1 MNKKELDVLEKCFEA
16 EINRA
21 VNGGVG
27 LFQTQSKVAKKL
39 EEEGFLVRDE
49 VVMKGVFPVII
60 KGYRLT
66 ISGNFTYCTS
76 SRCN

>member
-16 EINRA
+16 EINGA

-27 LFQTQSKVAKKL
+27 LFQTQSKVAKNL
-39 EEEGFLVRDE
+39 EEEGFLVLDK
-49 VVMKGVFPVII
+49 VVMKGVFPVTI

-66 ISGNFTYCTS
+66 LLGNITYCTS
-76 SRCN
+76 SRCS